1 MMKDGKCVYGGMIEI
16 EQKKYE
22 VVDSSDLVTYTIN
35 FNRYYGS
42 DGECSVNYEISPLN
56 YIYEKFDRLVNN
68 LGYESFKS
76 GIITFADGVEDVSIQ
91 FTLTNLNSHLYHNFS
106 KKHNQFQIEIYNPKG
121 GCIIGEISYSILTI
135 YDSE

>member
-1 MMKDGKCVYGGMIEI
+1 MSNSFSL
-16 EQKKYE
+16 
-22 VVDSSDLVTYTIN
+22 SS
-35 FNRYYGS
+35 S
-42 DGECSVNYEISPLN
+42 ISLLDFSSN
-56 YIYEKFDRLVNN
+56 IYFKLS

-76 GIITFADGVEDVSIQ
+76 GIVTFGDGVEDVSIQ
-91 FTLTNLNSHLYHNFS
+91 FTLSNLNSHLYENFN